1 MTLDHFQKTIVNSL
15 PEIFPVDSFERT
27 DMGVRLDKD
36 GKHVSIMFSDDDAA
50 KMTERSVKERLAM
63 ALSML
68 RNQLAME
75 EPNNRKLLEAVL

>member
-1 MTLDHFQKTIVNSL
+1 MTLDEFQKIIIGRL
-15 PEIFPVDSFERT
+15 PDIFPVDFFERT